1 MELELRGI
9 TKAFPGVLANDDVSL
24 TARSGQVLALIGENG
39 AGKSTLMNILS
50 GIYRPDSGEIILDGV
65 VQKFQNPGEAIKA
78 GIGMVHQHF
87 MLVPVFTVA
96 ENVVLGVEPT
106 FLGNII
112 NAKKANR
119 EVEEISQKFGLA
131 VDPKA
136 KIEDLAV
143 GIQQRV
149 EIIKV
154 LLRGAKIL
162 VFDEPTAVLTPQ
174 EVIEFFGIVA
184 ELKSRGATIIFIT
197 HKLKEAI
204 AIADSIAVLRGGKV
218 VGHADPKT
226 VTQEELA
233 ALMVGRP
240 IDLTVKKAPAQP
252 GAPVLTMTSVTMTD
266 DLGRALLDDINLEV
280 RAGEIVGVA
289 GIQGNGQT
297 ELIEAITGLLPLAK
311 GKITLKDMDITGSK
325 PRQIHRDGVAHV
337 PEDRNEMGMIGNFT
351 VAENLVLDSYY
362 SRPYSQGVRLQRAAI
377 DEGARTL
384 VKDYD
389 VRPPHIENLASALSG
404 GNAQKMIVARE
415 FSRDVPLVLCAQPTR
430 GIDVGSIEYIHE
442 QIVRKR
448 DEGVAILVVSTE
460 LDEIFAL
467 SDRIVVMF
475 DGKIV
480 ATLNASETTPTQVGL
495 YMAGKN
501 S

>member
-9 TKAFPGVLANDDVSL
+9 YKAFPGVLANDDVSL
-24 TARSGQVLALIGENG
+24 TAHSGQVLALIGENG

-65 VQKFQNPGEAIKA
+65 VQKFHDPGEAIKA

-96 ENVVLGVEPT
+96 ENVVLGIEPT
-106 FLGNII
+106 IVGNIL
-112 NAKKANR
+112 NVKQANK
-119 EVEEISQKFGLA
+119 EVEEISQRYGLA

-136 KIEDLAV
+136 KIEDLPV

-174 EVIEFFGIVA
+174 EVIEFFGIVE

-197 HKLKEAI
+197 HKLKEAL
-204 AIADSIAVLRGGKV
+204 AIADNITVLRGGKV

-226 VTQEELA
+226 ATQEELA
-233 ALMVGRP
+233 TMMVGRD
-240 IDLTVKKAPAQP
+240 IDLTVDKTPAKP
-252 GAPVLTMTSVTMTD
+252 GAPVLTMKSVTMTD

-311 GKITLKDMDITGSK
+311 GVIKLNDLDITSAK
-325 PRQIHRDGVAHV
+325 PRQIHKDGVAHV
-337 PEDRNEMGMIGNFT
+337 PEDRNNMGMIGSFT
-351 VAENLVLDSYY
+351 VAENLILDSYY
-362 SRPYSQGVRLQRAAI
+362 SEPYSKGIRLQRNAI
-377 DEGARTL
+377 AETARTL

-389 VRPPHIENLASALSG
+389 VRPPHIENLGSTLSG

-442 QIVRKR
+442 QIVKKR
-448 DEGVAILVVSTE
+448 DEGIAILVVSTE

-467 SDRIVVMF
+467 SDRIIVMYG
-475 DGKIV
+475 GKIV
-480 ATLNASETTPTQVGL
+480 ASLVASETNPTEVGL
-495 YMAGKN
+495 FMAGKN

>member
-9 TKAFPGVLANDDVSL
+9 TKRFPGVLANDDVSL
-24 TARSGQVLALIGENG
+24 TARSGKVLALIGENG

-50 GIYRPDSGEIILDGV
+50 GIYRPDSGEIIIDGKL
-65 VQKFQNPGEAIKA
+65 QHFADPGDAIKA

-106 FLGNII
+106 FAGNIL
-112 NAKKANR
+112 NRKKANK
-119 EVEEISQKFGLA
+119 EVEEISKKYGLA

-136 KIEDLAV
+136 LIEDLPV
-143 GIQQRV
+143 GLQQRV

-174 EVIEFFGIVA
+174 EVIEFFGIVH

-197 HKLKEAI
+197 HKLKEAL
-204 AIADSIAVLRGGKV
+204 AIADDITVLRGGKV
-218 VGHADPKT
+218 VGNADPKT
-226 VTQEELA
+226 ATQEELA
-233 ALMVGRP
+233 SMMVGRD
-240 IDLTVKKAPAQP
+240 IDLTVKKSQANP
-252 GAPVLTMTSVTMTD
+252 GEVVLDMAGVSVMD
-266 DLGRALLDDINLEV
+266 DYGRPILDSIDMQV
-280 RAGEIVGVA
+280 RSGEIVGVA

-297 ELIEAITGLLPLAK
+297 ELVEVITGLIPLASGAIRLK
-311 GKITLKDMDITGSK
+311 GQDMAGSS
-325 PRQIHRDGVAHV
+325 PRAIHKDGVAHV
-337 PEDRNEMGMIGNFT
+337 PEDRNHMGMIGSFT
-351 VAENLVLDSYY
+351 LAENLVLDSYY
-362 SRPYSQGVRLQRAAI
+362 EKPFSKGIRMQRQAI
-377 DEGARTL
+377 DEAARVL

-389 VRPPHIENLASALSG
+389 VRPPHIENTGGALSG

-442 QIVRKR
+442 QIVKKR

-467 SDRIVVMF
+467 ADRIVVMF
-475 DGKIV
+475 DGRIV
-480 ATLNASETTPTQVGL
+480 AELNTADTSPTEVGL
-495 YMAGKN
+495 YMAGQAA
-501 S
+501 

>member
-9 TKAFPGVLANDDVSL
+9 TKRFPGVLANDDVSL
-24 TARSGQVLALIGENG
+24 TARSGKVLALIGENG

-50 GIYRPDSGEIILDGV
+50 GIYRPDSGEIIIDGKL
-65 VQKFQNPGEAIKA
+65 QHFADPGDAIKA

-106 FLGNII
+106 FAGNIL
-112 NAKKANR
+112 NRKKANK
-119 EVEEISQKFGLA
+119 EVEEISKKYGLA

-136 KIEDLAV
+136 LIEDLPV
-143 GIQQRV
+143 GLQQRV

-174 EVIEFFGIVA
+174 EVTEFFGIVH

-197 HKLKEAI
+197 HKLKEAL
-204 AIADSIAVLRGGKV
+204 AIADDITVLRGGKV
-218 VGHADPKT
+218 VGNADPKT
-226 VTQEELA
+226 ATQEELA
-233 ALMVGRP
+233 SMMVGRD
-240 IDLTVKKAPAQP
+240 IDLTVKKSQANP
-252 GAPVLTMTSVTMTD
+252 GEVVLDMAGVSVMD
-266 DLGRALLDDINLEV
+266 DYGRPILDSIDMQV
-280 RAGEIVGVA
+280 RSGEIVGVA

-297 ELIEAITGLLPLAK
+297 ELVEVITGLIPLASGAIRLK
-311 GKITLKDMDITGSK
+311 GQDMAGSS
-325 PRQIHRDGVAHV
+325 PRAIHKDGVAHV
-337 PEDRNEMGMIGNFT
+337 PEDRNHMGMIGSFT
-351 VAENLVLDSYY
+351 LAENLVLDSYY
-362 SRPYSQGVRLQRAAI
+362 EKPFSKGIRMQRQAI
-377 DEGARTL
+377 DEAARVL

-389 VRPPHIENLASALSG
+389 VRPPHIENTGGALSG

-442 QIVRKR
+442 QIVKKR

-467 SDRIVVMF
+467 ADRIVVMF
-475 DGKIV
+475 DGRIV
-480 ATLNASETTPTQVGL
+480 AELNTADTSPTEVGL
-495 YMAGKN
+495 YMAGQAA
-501 S
+501 

>member
-1 MELELRGI
+1 
-9 TKAFPGVLANDDVSL
+9 
-24 TARSGQVLALIGENG
+24 
-39 AGKSTLMNILS
+39 
-50 GIYRPDSGEIILDGV
+50 
-65 VQKFQNPGEAIKA
+65 
-78 GIGMVHQHF
+78 
-87 MLVPVFTVA
+87 
-96 ENVVLGVEPT
+96 
-106 FLGNII
+106 
-112 NAKKANR
+112 
-119 EVEEISQKFGLA
+119 
-131 VDPKA
+131 
-136 KIEDLAV
+136 
-143 GIQQRV
+143 
-149 EIIKV
+149 
-154 LLRGAKIL
+154 
-162 VFDEPTAVLTPQ
+162 
-174 EVIEFFGIVA
+174 VIEFFGIVA

-197 HKLKEAI
+197 HKLKEAL
-204 AIADSIAVLRGGKV
+204 AIADDITVLRGGKV

-226 VTQEELA
+226 ATQEELA
-233 ALMVGRP
+233 SMMVGRE
-240 IDLTVKKAPAQP
+240 IDLTVDKTPAKP
-252 GAPVLTMTSVTMTD
+252 GAPVLTMSSVTMTD
-266 DLGRALLDDINLEV
+266 DFGRDLLDNINLEV

-297 ELIEAITGLLPLAK
+297 ELIEAITGLLPIAK
-311 GKITLKDMDITGSK
+311 GSIKLKDVDITGFK

-337 PEDRNEMGMIGNFT
+337 PEDRNEMGMIGSFT

-362 SRPYSQGVRLQRAAI
+362 SQPYSRGVRLQSSAI
-377 DEGARTL
+377 DESARTL

-389 VRPPHIENLASALSG
+389 VRPAHIGNMASALSG

-448 DEGVAILVVSTE
+448 DEGIAILVVSTE

-480 ATLNASETTPTQVGL
+480 ATLNASETNPTEVGL